1 MTANDLYI
9 GQNCVL
15 HRSFTPDEVR
25 QFATLSL
32 DTNPLHT
39 NAEFASHSR
48 FGQLIVPGML
58 SASLF
63 SAIIGT
69 RLPGNGSIYLS
80 QNLSF
85 RKPVYP
91 NREVIATVTVIHID
105 KEKNRV
111 NLSTT
116 LHDVDGTLLIDGAAL
131 IQLQ

>member
-1 MTANDLYI
+1 MNIIDMYI
-9 GQNCVL
+9 GQSCTM
-15 HRSFTPDEVR
+15 HRTFSPDEVL

-39 NAEFASHSR
+39 DEAYAHNSR

-69 RLPGNGSIYLS
+69 RMPGNGSIYLS

-85 RKPVYP
+85 RRPVYP
-91 NREVIATVTVIHID
+91 NCEVIATVTVTDINQ
-105 KEKNRV
+105 EKNRV
-111 NLSTT
+111 LHSTT
-116 LHDVDGTLLIDGAAL
+116 LHSSDSTLLIDGSAL

>member
-1 MTANDLYI
+1 MNIKDMYV
-9 GQNCVL
+9 GQSYSMC
-15 HRSFTPDEVR
+15 RSFKPEEVR
-25 QFATLSL
+25 QFAALSL

-39 NAEFASHSR
+39 DESFARTSR

-69 RLPGNGSIYLS
+69 RFPGVGSIYLS

-85 RKPVYP
+85 RHPVYP
-91 NREVIATVTVIHID
+91 NREVVATVTVREID
-105 KEKNRV
+105 IDKNRV
-111 NLSTT
+111 LLNTILQ
-116 LHDVDGTLLIDGAAL
+116 GTDETVLIDGTAL

>member
-1 MTANDLYI
+1 MNI
-9 GQNCVL
+9 EKIHIEQSCSL
-15 HRSFTPDEVR
+15 HRSFTAEEVR
-25 QFATLSL
+25 QFASLSL

-39 NAEFASHSR
+39 DATFASKSR

-69 RLPGNGSIYLS
+69 RLPGDGSIYLS

-85 RKPVYP
+85 RKPVFP
-91 NREVIATVTVIHID
+91 NREVVATVTVTDID
-105 KEKNRV
+105 KQKNRIM
-111 NLSTT
+111 LSTN
-116 LHDVDGTLLIDGAAL
+116 LHDNNGDLLIDGTAL

>member
-1 MTANDLYI
+1 MNIDKIYI
-9 GQNCVL
+9 GQNCSI
-15 HRSFTPDEVR
+15 HRSFTAEEVK
-25 QFATLSL
+25 QFASLSL

-39 NAEFASHSR
+39 DATFASKSR

-69 RLPGNGSIYLS
+69 RLPGDGSIYLS

-91 NREVIATVTVIHID
+91 NREVVATVTVTSMD
-105 KEKNRV
+105 RQKNRV
-111 NLSTT
+111 TLSTT
-116 LHDVDGTLLIDGAAL
+116 LHDNNGDLLIDGTAL